1 MRFFANTRLNMEDN
15 KLMENPWITK
25 NSEVVYESAWIKV
38 HKNMVLNPAGKDA
51 LYSYVEFKNLAI
63 GILPLDE
70 NNNTWLVGQFRYP
83 TNSYSWEII
92 EGGGNP
98 LQEPVESAKRELKEE
113 AGIIAAD
120 YKELMRM
127 HLSNSATD
135 ELAIIFIARDLSFTE
150 AEPEESEVLQLKK
163 IHITEAYQMCLR
175 GEITDAISV
184 AAIYRVM
191 LELK

>member
-1 MRFFANTRLNMEDN
+1 MNN
-15 KLMENPWITK
+15 KNLTENPWTTK
-25 NSEVVYESAWIKV
+25 SSEVVYESAWIKV
-38 HKNMVLNPAGKDA
+38 HKNNVLNPAGKDA

-63 GILPLDE
+63 GIIPLDE
-70 NNNTWLVGQFRYP
+70 NNNTWLVGQYRYP

-113 AGIIAAD
+113 AGIIAKD
-120 YKELMRM
+120 YKELMRL

-135 ELAIIFIARDLSFTE
+135 ELAIVFIARDLNFTE

-163 IHITEAYQMCLR
+163 VHISEAYQMCLS
-175 GEITDAISV
+175 GEIMDAISV